1 MSQSATEK
9 TNKTPAR
16 LSKSRVI
23 KTMTKLAGKLEEDS
37 STGLPTIKIAGGLLS
52 IDVSEDKGGL
62 CVFGYWGGAVRFNPD
77 RQPLRME
84 VNELNGGGI
93 SGNLVAEPC
102 GSSTMHTHLL
112 VLAPPYLPSTAT
124 NAQLKS
130 IIAGYA
136 AEMSAVFARLDEQF
150 PEEPSKPRKG
160 SGLKPVSP
168 HYFSEAFGVSAVGM
182 WRVHERATRLAMIG
196 TPVHVV
202 DHRNGAVSILIN
214 EHAITIE
221 SARDGSGDI
230 ELRLV
235 TPSGRCAC
243 DLDALV
249 RWAEF
254 MNDDQYVYSA
264 RIEVV
269 NLDGGDGQDL
279 VLVTTARIPTKWG
292 YTDEQLDWQLST
304 LVSQLVGA
312 GEAFYRTFN
321 PTRVMRYIDHAA

>member
-1 MSQSATEK
+1 
-9 TNKTPAR
+9 
-16 LSKSRVI
+16 
-23 KTMTKLAGKLEEDS
+23 
-37 STGLPTIKIAGGLLS
+37 
-52 IDVSEDKGGL
+52 
-62 CVFGYWGGAVRFNPD
+62 
-77 RQPLRME
+77 
-84 VNELNGGGI
+84 
-93 SGNLVAEPC
+93 
-102 GSSTMHTHLL
+102 
-112 VLAPPYLPSTAT
+112 
-124 NAQLKS
+124 
-130 IIAGYA
+130 
-136 AEMSAVFARLDEQF
+136 
-150 PEEPSKPRKG
+150 
-160 SGLKPVSP
+160 
-168 HYFSEAFGVSAVGM
+168 M
-182 WRVHERATRLAMIG
+182 WRVYERATRLAMIG

-202 DHRNGAVSILIN
+202 DHRNGVVSILIN

-269 NLDGGDGQDL
+269 NLDGGDEQDL

-292 YTDEQLDWQLST
+292 YTDEQLDWQLSA
-304 LVSQLVGA
+304 LVSQLVRV

-321 PTRVMRYIDHAA
+321 PTRVMRYIDRAA

>member
-1 MSQSATEK
+1 
-9 TNKTPAR
+9 
-16 LSKSRVI
+16 
-23 KTMTKLAGKLEEDS
+23 
-37 STGLPTIKIAGGLLS
+37 
-52 IDVSEDKGGL
+52 
-62 CVFGYWGGAVRFNPD
+62 
-77 RQPLRME
+77 
-84 VNELNGGGI
+84 
-93 SGNLVAEPC
+93 
-102 GSSTMHTHLL
+102 
-112 VLAPPYLPSTAT
+112 
-124 NAQLKS
+124 
-130 IIAGYA
+130 
-136 AEMSAVFARLDEQF
+136 
-150 PEEPSKPRKG
+150 
-160 SGLKPVSP
+160 
-168 HYFSEAFGVSAVGM
+168 
-182 WRVHERATRLAMIG
+182 MIG

-221 SARDGSGDI
+221 AARDGSGDI
-230 ELRLV
+230 ELSLV

-269 NLDGGDGQDL
+269 NLDGGDEQDL

-321 PTRVMRYIDHAA
+321 PMRVMRYIDRAA